1 MNGAIF
7 ADGSEKIGMGHIIR
21 TMAIGDKLKN
31 KGVNVEYICTNSSLA
46 AFLYLKN
53 KNYKVNNKMP
63 LEQKFDFMIVDS
75 YEVNTTEK
83 LQYFYMFA
91 KKLIYIDDLNCL
103 NSYNI
108 DVIVNYSVGTEN
120 LNYKDAKI
128 RLLGPKYV
136 PLREQFDDLRFNE
149 PQIKVEKI
157 LLTLGAADEYNF
169 TKNILD
175 ELLKAYP
182 NLSYNIVLGVTNL
195 HRDKLILSYKSEN
208 VNFYCNVDNMASIM
222 KESHIAISAGGS
234 TIYELCAA
242 SVPTLA
248 IVTAINQ
255 LKFINEMHKNTKL
268 LFTNFTNGYDA
279 NFIEKFNI
287 LYSDVDFR
295 RQLTY
300 NMNYL
305 VDGKGASRIAE
316 VIKGDN
322 I

>member
-21 TMAIGDKLKN
+21 TMAIGDKLKK

-103 NSYNI
+103 SSYNI
-108 DVIVNYSVGTEN
+108 DVIVNYSVGAEN
-120 LNYKDAKI
+120 LNYRGSKI
-128 RLLGPKYV
+128 KLLGSQYV
-136 PLREQFDDLRFNE
+136 PLREQFDGLQFNE
-149 PQIKVEKI
+149 PNIKPKTI
-157 LLTLGAADEYNF
+157 ILTLGAADEYNF
-169 TKNILD
+169 TKKILD

-182 NLSYNIVLGVTNL
+182 NLSYNIVLGMTN
-195 HRDKLILSYKSEN
+195 HHKEKLILSYKREN
-208 VNFYCNVDNMASIM
+208 VKFYCNVDNMAYIM
-222 KESHIAISAGGS
+222 KESDIAISAGGS

-255 LKFINEMHKNTKL
+255 LKFINEIHKNTKL
-268 LFTNFTNGYDA
+268 LFTSFINGYDVK
-279 NFIEKFNI
+279 FIEKFNV

-295 RQLTY
+295 RQLVY
-300 NMNYL
+300 SMNRL
-305 VDGKGASRIAE
+305 VDGHGGSRIAE
-316 VIKGDN
+316 MIYSL
-322 I
+322 